1 MERVFSAE
9 EANALLP
16 RLTELLSRLR
26 DTFNAA
32 VEQASQTGRKV
43 ASSNGSASAAMS
55 AGDAEREYV
64 AVLSE
69 VEALGVI
76 VRDADIGLVD
86 FAAVR
91 EGEAIYLCWQL
102 GEERIGFWHPRDTG
116 FMGRQPL

>member
-1 MERVFSAE
+1 MERVFTMD

-16 RLTELLSRLR
+16 RLTELLTRLR
-26 DTFNAA
+26 GAFSEAI
-32 VEQASQTGRKV
+32 EQASTTGRKV

-55 AGDAEREYV
+55 AGDSEHEYV
-64 AVLSE
+64 SVLSE

-76 VRDADIGLVD
+76 VRDADSGLVD

-91 EGEAIYLCWQL
+91 DGDAVYLCWQL

-116 FMGRQPL
+116 FKGRQPL